1 MSGKGGRGIRSGR
14 VRAKPPSSTVPKQEP
29 LEDAPIADGPDGVV
43 VVAGDPS
50 SKSLPS
56 KTAKVTYPTRRLPSL
71 RPPSTYPGRTAACP
85 AALAGYVRATPPGH
99 LMDAPHLLTADDHA
113 DDRDG
118 PARDPAALRRWN
130 DFRSHPTRRYDHPRE
145 GFDHVLGNEDI
156 RRVDGVPVGGYKASV
171 DGPRTGRRR
180 NGSEHRERPTTTRK
194 DASSGE
200 ETKDESAGSSAADM
214 EPEEERALHAELAQR
229 RALLARSMMED
240 DADGHDDGHAAADG
254 REYGA
259 SRTPLDAPIGSLK
272 EKWRVLPHFL
282 KLRGLMKQH
291 IDSFD
296 HFVGVEM
303 KQIVQSPSACEIRS
317 DHDPKFYLR
326 YTDCWVGEPSIDED
340 SYATTQATPF
350 QCRLRDCTYSAPIY
364 VNVRYTRGRQIVV
377 KKKVMIGRMPI
388 MLRSSKCLLR
398 GKSEGEL
405 AQMKECPYDP
415 GGYFIIKG
423 VEKVILIQEQM
434 SKNRVIIEEDSKTG
448 CVSASITSSTRERK
462 SKAYIFI
469 KNGRLFLKH
478 NSLADDVP
486 ICVAMKAMG
495 VESDL
500 EFVQSVG
507 SEPEVM
513 DALALSLEEPT
524 RLGIATQRQA
534 LKYIGNKMRAKSAL
548 TMGGTFGNARKK
560 SVEDEARDVFANV
573 VLSHIPVVNFDYR
586 AKCIYVGHIVRRL
599 IMVQLGKSSMD
610 DKDYYGNKRL
620 ELAGSLLSL
629 LFEDLFKHFNSDLK
643 KQADMVLSKPN
654 RAQAFDVIKS
664 VRPDSIAYGMMS
676 AISSG
681 NWVLKRFRMDRAG
694 VTQVL
699 SRLSYISALGMM
711 TRVNSQFEKTRKV
724 SGPRSLQPS
733 QWGML
738 CPADT
743 PEGEACGLVKNLA
756 LLAHITTDEESGP
769 IERLCHDLGV
779 EDVTLLTGHEI
790 HSKNAFLVLLNG
802 LILGVHTRP
811 LWLVKS
817 LRTLRRQGQLGEF
830 VSLYLHDG
838 QKAVHI
844 ATDGGRVCRP
854 LIIVDEKTALPRL
867 KQVHVEGLALG
878 TIHIRDL
885 LRQGVVE
892 YVDVNEE
899 NNCLIAVTE
908 RELEVR
914 RNAMEQDAV
923 SGESREWMAYT
934 HLEID
939 PMTLL
944 GVVAGL
950 IPNPHHNQSPRNTYQ
965 SAMGKQAIGT
975 IAINQYSRFDGL
987 LYTMVYP
994 HKPMVKTRTLDLI
1007 HFDNI
1012 PAGQNA
1018 CIAVMSYSG
1027 YDIEDA
1033 VVLNKA
1039 SIDRG
1044 FGRCMVIKK
1053 TQSSVRRYQNGTMDR
1068 TCGAPDPSAFPEG
1081 EEDKRYARYR
1091 AIDKDGLCLVGELM
1105 ENGSIM
1111 VNKES
1116 PTDTSTPVERLM
1128 QTTYKYSG
1136 TSYKSSA
1143 PSYVDRVLIS
1153 SNENEQFLIKIML
1166 RQVRRPEL
1174 GDKFASRHG
1183 QKGVCGLIVPQ
1194 VDMPFNEM
1202 GFSPD
1207 LIMNPHGFP
1216 SRMTVGK
1223 LIELLVGKAGVF
1235 EGRQAYASAFGEEFG
1250 SADTVSSAEV
1260 ALMRNGLNYTGKDIY
1275 YSGVNGAP
1283 LDAYIFSGPVFYQKL
1298 KHMVLDK
1305 MHARSRG
1312 PRAVLT
1318 RQPTEG
1324 RSRDG
1329 GLRLGE
1335 MERDCLI
1342 AYGASN
1348 LIMERLMHSSDAFS
1362 ASVCLTCGLLQYQN
1376 WCQFC
1381 RSGEKVADIR
1391 LPYACK
1397 LLFQELQAMNVLP
1410 RLRLKDV

>member
-1 MSGKGGRGIRSGR
+1 MRGRAASKGSAAGGGQKRSRSTGKKKDQNKKGVGGTIKSSDVVSSVGDVFMTKVGDGSDQSGSG
-14 VRAKPPSSTVPKQEP
+14 
-29 LEDAPIADGPDGVV
+29 
-43 VVAGDPS
+43 VA
-50 SKSLPS
+50 
-56 KTAKVTYPTRRLPSL
+56 AVTYPRQSLPPL
-71 RPPSTYPGRTAACP
+71 RDIQDKKRIT
-85 AALAGYVRATPPGH
+85 GYVRATPPGH
-99 LMDAPHLLTADDHA
+99 MISDDE
-113 DDRDG
+113 DG
-118 PARDPAALRRWN
+118 GHDNHDEWN
-130 DFRSHPTRRYDHPRE
+130 KYRSQPSRNGIFPKE
-145 GFDHVLGNEDI
+145 GFDHILGESEI
-156 RRVDGVPVGGYKASV
+156 REVDGVPIGGRIEEI
-171 DGPRTGRRR
+171 DGPYTPDSR
-180 NGSEHRERPTTTRK
+180 NKLSKGNS
-194 DASSGE
+194 AQSGCCL
-200 ETKDESAGSSAADM
+200 
-214 EPEEERALHAELAQR
+214 EPEEEEALQAELSQR
-229 RALLARSMMED
+229 RADLAKSMMD
-240 DADGHDDGHAAADG
+240 DDIEFDEAQHSSSDGH
-254 REYGA
+254 EYGA
-259 SRTPLDAPIGSLK
+259 SRTPLDAPIGSLR

-296 HFVGVEM
+296 HFVSVEM

-317 DHDPKFYLR
+317 DYDPKFYLR

-340 SYATTQATPF
+340 AYATTQATPF

-388 MLRSSKCLLR
+388 MLRSSKCLLKD
-398 GKSEGEL
+398 KSEREL

-423 VEKVILIQEQM
+423 VEKVILIQEQL

-478 NSLADDVP
+478 NTLAEDVP
-486 ICVAMKAMG
+486 ICVAIKAMG

-507 SEPEVM
+507 SEPEVI

-524 RLGIATQRQA
+524 RLGIVTQKQA
-534 LKYIGNKMRAKSAL
+534 LRYIGMKMRAKSAL
-548 TMGGTFGNARKK
+548 ASGKGGTYGSTRRL
-560 SVEDEARDVFANV
+560 SPEDEARDVIANV
-573 VLSHIPVVNFDYR
+573 VLSHVPV
-586 AKCIYVGHIVRRL
+586 
-599 IMVQLGKSSMD
+599 LGKSSLD

-629 LFEDLFKHFNSDLK
+629 LFEDLFKHLNADIK
-643 KQADMVLSKPN
+643 KQTDMVLSKPN
-654 RAQAFDVIKS
+654 KTQAFDVIKTI
-664 VRPDSIAYGMMS
+664 RPDSIAYGMMS

-699 SRLSYISALGMM
+699 SRLSYIGALGMM

-724 SGPRSLQPS
+724 SGPRSLQAS

-756 LLAHITTDEESGP
+756 LLAHITTDAEPGP
-769 IERLCHDLGV
+769 VERLCRDLGV

-790 HSKNAFLVLLNG
+790 HSLNAYLVLLNG

-811 LWLVKS
+811 FWLVKS
-817 LRTLRRQGQLGEF
+817 LRSLRRQGQMGEF
-830 VSLYLHDG
+830 VSVYLHDG

-854 LIIVDEKTALPRL
+854 LVIVDEKTSLPRL
-867 KQVHVEGLALG
+867 KQVQIEGLALG
-878 TIHIRDL
+878 TVHIKDL

-892 YVDVNEE
+892 YIDVNEE

-914 RNAMEQDAV
+914 RSSMGQYLKEGRKMDLM
-923 SGESREWMAYT
+923 SYT

-944 GVVAGL
+944 GVVAGNLNFPSQL
-950 IPNPHHNQSPRNTYQ
+950 IACFPRNTYQ

-975 IAINQYSRFDGL
+975 VAINQYSRFDGL
-987 LYTMVYP
+987 LYTMIYP
-994 HKPMVKTRTLDLI
+994 HKPMVKTRTLDLVN
-1007 HFDNI
+1007 FDNI

-1044 FGRCMVIKK
+1044 FGRCMVLKK
-1053 TQSSVRRYQNGTMDR
+1053 SQTSVRRYQNGCLDR
-1068 TCGAPDPSAFPEG
+1068 TCGPPDPSAFPDG
-1081 EEDKRYARYR
+1081 EDDKRYAKYR
-1091 AIDKDGLCLVGELM
+1091 GIDKDGLCMVGELLD
-1105 ENGSIM
+1105 NGTVM

-1116 PTDTSTPVERLM
+1116 PMDTSTPVERLM
-1128 QTTYKYSG
+1128 NVNYKYSG
-1136 TSYKSSA
+1136 MSYRSSA

-1153 SNENEQFLIKIML
+1153 SNESEQFLIKVMM
-1166 RQVRRPEL
+1166 RQVRRPEV

-1194 VDMPFNEM
+1194 VDMPFNEQ
-1202 GFSPD
+1202 GISPD

-1250 SADTVSSAEV
+1250 STDTVQSAEV
-1260 ALMRNGLNYTGKDIY
+1260 ALIRNGLNYTGKDVF
-1275 YSGVNGAP
+1275 YSGSNGTP
-1283 LDAYIFSGPVFYQKL
+1283 LDAYVFSGPVFYQKL

-1362 ASVCLTCGLLQYQN
+1362 ASVCCTCGLLQYQN

-1381 RSGEKVADIR
+1381 RSGEKVTEIR

-1410 RLRLKDV
+1410 RLRLRDA

>member
-1 MSGKGGRGIRSGR
+1 ERWRDVRSAPGKVG
-14 VRAKPPSSTVPKQEP
+14 A
-29 LEDAPIADGPDGVV
+29 
-43 VVAGDPS
+43 
-50 SKSLPS
+50 
-56 KTAKVTYPTRRLPSL
+56 Y
-71 RPPSTYPGRTAACP
+71 
-85 AALAGYVRATPPGH
+85 
-99 LMDAPHLLTADDHA
+99 
-113 DDRDG
+113 
-118 PARDPAALRRWN
+118 
-130 DFRSHPTRRYDHPRE
+130 PRE
-145 GFDHVLGNEDI
+145 GFDHVLGADATRE
-156 RRVDGVPVGGYKASV
+156 VDGIPLGGRIEAI
-171 DGPRTGRRR
+171 DGPRRSPAGGGGGGGGGKSKSTSKGEGGGDGTTGLL
-180 NGSEHRERPTTTRK
+180 
-194 DASSGE
+194 D
-200 ETKDESAGSSAADM
+200 
-214 EPEEERALHAELAQR
+214 PEEEEALRAELEGRRLALSSTEETGLPEPVDPATHR
-229 RALLARSMMED
+229 RAARAAE
-240 DADGHDDGHAAADG
+240 AAASSSSWNAASDG

-259 SRTPLDAPIGSLK
+259 SRTPLDAPIGSLRD
-272 EKWRVLPHFL
+272 KWRVLPHFL
-282 KLRGLMKQH
+282 RLRGLMRQH

-303 KQIVQSPSACEIRS
+303 RQIVQSPSACEIRS

-340 SYATTQATPF
+340 SYATVRTTPF

-377 KKKVMIGRMPI
+377 RKKVVIGRMPI

-398 GKSEGEL
+398 DKSEREL
-405 AQMKECPYDP
+405 ARMRECPYDP
-415 GGYFIIKG
+415 GGYFIVKG
-423 VEKVILIQEQM
+423 VEKVILIQEQL
-434 SKNRVIIEEDSKTG
+434 SKNRVIIEEDPKTK

-462 SKAYIFI
+462 SKAYIFM
-469 KNGRLFLKH
+469 KHGRLFLKH
-478 NSLADDVP
+478 NTLADDVP

-495 VESDL
+495 VESDV

-507 SEPEVM
+507 SEPEVI

-534 LKYIGNKMRAKSAL
+534 LGYIGNKMRAKSAL
-548 TMGGTFGNARKK
+548 TWGKSPFGGGGGTRKM
-560 SVEDEARDVFANV
+560 SPEDEARDVLANV
-573 VLSHIPVVNFDYR
+573 VLSHVPVEDFDFR
-586 AKCIYVGHIVRRL
+586 TKVIYVGHIVRRL
-599 IMVQLGKSSMD
+599 IMVHLGKCSLD

-629 LFEDLFKHFNSDLK
+629 LFEDLFKHFNTDLK
-643 KQADMVLSKPN
+643 RQTDMVLSKPN
-654 RAQAFDVIKS
+654 RAQAYDVIKS
-664 VRPDSIAYGMMS
+664 IRPDSITYGMMS

-699 SRLSYISALGMM
+699 SRLSYMSALGMM

-724 SGPRSLQPS
+724 SGPRSLQAS

-769 IERLCHDLGV
+769 IERLCVDLGV
-779 EDVTLLTGHEI
+779 EDVRLLSGHEI
-790 HSKNAFLVLLNG
+790 HSRNAFLVLLNG

-811 LWLVKS
+811 IWLVKS
-817 LRTLRRQGQLGEF
+817 LRTLRRQGQVGEF
-830 VSLYLHDG
+830 VSVYLHDG

-844 ATDGGRVCRP
+844 AVDGGRVCRP
-854 LIIVDEKTALPRL
+854 LIIVDDKTSLPRL
-867 KQVHVEGLALG
+867 KQVHIEGLALG
-878 TIHIRDL
+878 TIHIKDL

-892 YVDVNEE
+892 YIDVNEE
-899 NNCLIAVTE
+899 NNCLIAVAE
-908 RELEVR
+908 RELEFR
-914 RNAMEQDAV
+914 RSAIAEDLKLGRV
-923 SGESREWMAYT
+923 REWMAYT

-975 IAINQYSRFDGL
+975 IAINQYVRFDGL
-987 LYTMVYP
+987 IYTMIYP
-994 HKPMVKTRTLDLI
+994 HKPLVKTRTLDLVN
-1007 HFDNI
+1007 FDSV

-1033 VVLNKA
+1033 VVVNKA

-1053 TQSSVRRYQNGTMDR
+1053 HQASVRRYQNGTMDR
-1068 TCGAPDPSAFPEG
+1068 TCAAPDPAAFPDG

-1091 AIDKDGLCLVGELM
+1091 AVDKDGLCMVGELLD
-1105 ENGSIM
+1105 NGTVM

-1116 PTDTSTPVERLM
+1116 PMDTSTPVERLM
-1128 QTTYKYSG
+1128 QVDYKYSG
-1136 TSYKSSA
+1136 MSYRSSA

-1153 SNENEQFLIKIML
+1153 SNESEQFLIKVMT

-1194 VDMPFNEM
+1194 EDMPFNEM
-1202 GFSPD
+1202 GIPPD

-1223 LIELLVGKAGVF
+1223 LIELLTGKAGVF

-1250 SADTVSSAEV
+1250 SADTVQSAEL
-1260 ALMRNGLNYTGKDIY
+1260 ALIRNGFNYTGKDVY
-1275 YSGVNGAP
+1275 YSGVNGTP
-1283 LDAYIFSGPVFYQKL
+1283 LDAYIFSGPCYYQKL
-1298 KHMVLDK
+1298 KHSK
-1305 MHARSRG
+1305 
-1312 PRAVLT
+1312 
-1318 RQPTEG
+1318 
-1324 RSRDG
+1324 
-1329 GLRLGE
+1329 
-1335 MERDCLI
+1335 
-1342 AYGASN
+1342 
-1348 LIMERLMHSSDAFS
+1348 
-1362 ASVCLTCGLLQYQN
+1362 
-1376 WCQFC
+1376 
-1381 RSGEKVADIR
+1381 
-1391 LPYACK
+1391 
-1397 LLFQELQAMNVLP
+1397 
-1410 RLRLKDV
+1410 